1 MPAFYG
7 VLQHPLA
14 FTFTKLAIPDVVHVQ
29 PSMFPDRRGYFLER
43 YNRPEF
49 IKGGIDLEVVQEN
62 LSQSSR
68 NVLRGLHY
76 QLGPRAQAKL
86 VGAVQGEIFD
96 VAVDIRVG
104 SSTYGKWVGKKLSS
118 SNQDML
124 YVPEGFA
131 HGFCV
136 TSDAAIVVYHVN
148 AEYSRDMERGIRW
161 NDPDIG
167 VDWPIG
173 SPIVSEKDAA
183 LPLLRDADNNFRIS
197 PR

>member
-1 MPAFYG
+1 M
-7 VLQHPLA
+7 
-14 FTFTKLAIPDVVHVQ
+14 
-29 PSMFPDRRGYFLER
+29 
-43 YNRPEF
+43 PEF
-49 IKGGIDLEVVQEN
+49 IKAGINMKVVQEN

-76 QLGPRAQAKL
+76 QLDPKAQAKL
-86 VGAVQGEIFD
+86 VGAVHGEIFD

-104 SSTYGKWVGKKLSS
+104 SSTFGKWVGKRLSS

-148 AEYSRDMERGIRW
+148 AEYSRNMERGIRW

-167 VDWPIG
+167 IDWPIV
-173 SPIVSEKDAA
+173 SPMISEKDAV
-183 LPLLRDADNNFRIS
+183 LPFLKDADNNFRVK